1 MAKRS
6 KRKPSDVST
15 RERILDEA
23 ERLIGIHGYDSLRL
37 RDIAEPIGIR
47 VPSIYGHF
55 DGRDAV
61 LAAVAQRY
69 IESLREQ
76 FPYDGESDP
85 TKALVDGVRQLVRH
99 LAAHPAYTRLKL
111 RDLESPDGMPDIN
124 WAAGG
129 TPAECLRKGTLAA
142 MFQRVETLLAG
153 RSRTGRVPQDRVH
166 PLLVRRHGNDAHA
179 IDLALPGRPPGPR
192 LQRRSRADR
201 ARDRRPGAPARACGL
216 SPAFLRPLTSPLMS
230 AGVDRQRGS
239 AWPRRRSVPAGLL
252 ASRAI
257 RRVV

>member
-1 MAKRS
+1 MARRS
-6 KRKPSDVST
+6 KRKPSEVST

-55 DGRDAV
+55 EGRDAV

-129 TPAECLRKGTLAA
+129 TPEENLRKGTLAA
-142 MFQRVETLLAG
+142 MYQRVETLLARGHERGEFRKIEFIHFWSVVMGATLTRLTWPSQDVLQG
-153 RSRTGRVPQDRVH
+153 RSSSAELEQIVH
-166 PLLVRRHGNDAHA
+166 D
-179 IDLALPGRPPGPR
+179 IEDLALR
-192 LQRRSRADR
+192 LVQ
-201 ARDRRPGAPARACGL
+201 
-216 SPAFLRPLTSPLMS
+216 TS
-230 AGVDRQRGS
+230 
-239 AWPRRRSVPAGLL
+239 
-252 ASRAI
+252 
-257 RRVV
+257 